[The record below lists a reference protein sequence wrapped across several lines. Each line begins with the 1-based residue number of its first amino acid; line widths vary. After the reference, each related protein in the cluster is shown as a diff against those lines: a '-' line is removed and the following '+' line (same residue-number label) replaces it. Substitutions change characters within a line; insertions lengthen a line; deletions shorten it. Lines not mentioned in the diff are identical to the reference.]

1 MRSVDRERVPA
12 VREVLNMAPLI
23 VCLDRLGPGSDRTTV
38 TERFGSVQGP
48 APFSFRCR
56 PAKLGV
62 PLSGGSNSATH

>member
-1 MRSVDRERVPA
+1 
-12 VREVLNMAPLI
+12 MAPLI

>member
-1 MRSVDRERVPA
+1 
-12 VREVLNMAPLI
+12 MAPLI

-48 APFSFRCR
+48 APFIFRCC